1 MNNSEKSQ
9 TLRWLR
15 EMHKKFGQDIAVE
28 RKNGARLR
36 FGDII
41 DDIIETVKDIPAEE
55 DCHECKNCKRLE
67 ISKDYDG
74 RRKLICTK
82 FDELVFDENENQCL
96 YGEKRIID
104 NDVAEQC
111 PKCSNLVWLKWDV
124 ERDGYTIYCPYC
136 GYRMKL
142 CSMCDV
148 RDGGK
153 CDWNSKTGKCKNDK
167 IGRTIE
173 TAELQ
178 PDSIQFRTVDDLGR
192 IRIPK
197 DIRDKLGIKPGTEC
211 AVYATDELISDEI
224 IVIRRN
230 KNEETP

>member
-1 MNNSEKSQ
+1 MNNSEKRE
-9 TLRWLR
+9 TLRRLR
-15 EMHKKFGQDIAVE
+15 KMHENFGQDIAVE

-67 ISKDYDG
+67 IAKDYDG

-111 PKCSNLVWLKWDV
+111 PECSNLVWLKWDV

-153 CDWNSKTGKCKNDK
+153 CDWNSETGGCKNDK
-167 IGRTIE
+167 I
-173 TAELQ
+173 
-178 PDSIQFRTVDDLGR
+178 
-192 IRIPK
+192 
-197 DIRDKLGIKPGTEC
+197 
-211 AVYATDELISDEI
+211 
-224 IVIRRN
+224 
-230 KNEETP
+230 

>member
-15 EMHKKFGQDIAVE
+15 EMHKKFGQDIAAE

-41 DDIIETVKDIPAEE
+41 DDIIETVKGIPAAE
-55 DCHECKNCKRLE
+55 DCHECKDCKYLE
-67 ISKDYDG
+67 TERDYDG
-74 RRKLICTK
+74 RRRLICTK
-82 FDELVFDENENQCL
+82 FDELIFDENENQCL

-111 PKCSNLVWLKWDV
+111 PECSNLVWLKWDV

-153 CDWNSKTGKCKNDK
+153 CDWNSKTGECKNDK
-167 IGRTIE
+167 I
-173 TAELQ
+173 
-178 PDSIQFRTVDDLGR
+178 
-192 IRIPK
+192 
-197 DIRDKLGIKPGTEC
+197 
-211 AVYATDELISDEI
+211 
-224 IVIRRN
+224 
-230 KNEETP
+230 